1 MLRFLV
7 LASCLE
13 LFLPYNLIEEM
24 LVCFIYLYHDL
35 STSFLLNLV
44 KNYYIPTTT
53 TMLDNTSDEGDA
65 AMDESTE

>member
-1 MLRFLV
+1 
-7 LASCLE
+7 
-13 LFLPYNLIEEM
+13 
-24 LVCFIYLYHDL
+24 L